1 MGSNQKVLSFTE
13 LGTHKYFKND
23 SSNLDSLT
31 SDNSNIC
38 AGFESG
44 IVSGGNIIATSAS
57 VFSDERIKMDFTKPE
72 KNWLDKLEKL
82 EPYEYNLIEDKDYN
96 YDKIL
101 GYKAQDVKQ
110 ILGDNFINY
119 TSKAI
124 PNIFKNLKWT
134 VVDDILLF
142 EKEDFIINIDD
153 MIKLQI
159 IDMENIVYNETIK
172 VINVSLNDFYVI
184 KPDINIKSIFVYGI
198 IVNDFHTIQINK
210 MSYLNTYCI
219 RELIIENKTLK
230 EKLSNIENR
239 LAKLEPF

>member
-1 MGSNQKVLSFTE
+1 
-13 LGTHKYFKND
+13 
-23 SSNLDSLT
+23 
-31 SDNSNIC
+31 
-38 AGFESG
+38 
-44 IVSGGNIIATSAS
+44 
-57 VFSDERIKMDFTKPE
+57 MDFTKPE